1 MVTIK
6 GKAVDFA
13 DFLVVFMSPGRKSG
27 AFYLSRIKVADK
39 LPKIAYFL
47 IYFSPIRAVTDFDGD
62 ISPESVRVIPRSLEP
77 SSRESSSPWISRGIS
92 P

>member
-6 GKAVDFA
+6 GKVVCFV
-13 DFLVVFMSPGRKSG
+13 DFLVVFMSPGRKGG
-27 AFYLSRIKVADK
+27 AFYLSKIKAADK

-47 IYFSPIRAVTDFDGD
+47 IYLSPIRAVTDFVGD

-77 SSRESSSPWISRGIS
+77 SRRESSSLWISRGIS